1 VIGSDPDEAGWLI
14 SKTMTMRKQ
23 DRWLI
28 VRAIAYSGLP
38 EWKALLR
45 RFATRIPRYGAMS
58 QKYLTGKMATL
69 AQFTV
74 PSSPTTFDRVREH
87 LRIEKPPRKVVL
99 EPSKDV
105 LDLLWGYYF
114 GTGSYRPI
122 MHLIAVLPWS
132 RDHDE
137 VERLTIGNMAKYTLA
152 RNATHDEVLFAMLK
166 ASIKARNQ
174 PATTVAALREVVEA
188 AESVNTAA
196 LHKAALASIEELKR
210 KGRPT
215 SAMCRGGAISGKARL
230 RAAASPGRLQARSS
244 SASLALSAE
253 LPPRRR

>member
-1 VIGSDPDEAGWLI
+1 VIGSDPDKAGWLI

-23 DRWLI
+23 DRWII

-45 RFATRIPRYGAMS
+45 RFATRMPRYGVMS

-87 LRIEKPPRKVVL
+87 LRIEKPRRKVVL
-99 EPSKDV
+99 EPSPDV

-114 GTGSYRPI
+114 GTGNYGPI

-132 RDHDE
+132 RDHDD
-137 VERLTIGNMAKYTLA
+137 VERLTIGNMAKYTPA
-152 RNATHDEVLFAMLK
+152 RNATHDEVLLAMLK

-174 PATTVAALREVVEA
+174 PATTAAG
-188 AESVNTAA
+188 
-196 LHKAALASIEELKR
+196 LHEAALASIEELKR

-230 RAAASPGRLQARSS
+230 RAAASPRRSQARSS
-244 SASLALSAE
+244 SASHPLSAG